1 MDWSEFRLLT
11 LNFYIY
17 NSWYQL
23 NSKPVLSLCFI
34 SYILDLFVF
43 YFKLLNSKSS
53 DIFFPVNLYQSSIF
67 GGPFSTNSWM
77 STFLLSDCQILKHI
91 SKTPLYLNSFIDY
104 FIVCRVNIALIKLK
118 TVVQYFPKRQSTN

>member
-1 MDWSEFRLLT
+1 MDWSEFWLLT
-11 LNFYIY
+11 LNFYIS

-34 SYILDLFVF
+34 SYILDLFMILF
-43 YFKLLNSKSS
+43 QTPQFQ
-53 DIFFPVNLYQSSIF
+53 IIRHFFPVNLYQSSIF

-91 SKTPLYLNSFIDY
+91 SKTPLYLNSFIGY